1 VVQVRELPIRAVF
14 EIEVTAGNAVMLIV
28 LGD

>member
-1 VVQVRELPIRAVF
+1 VVQVRELAIRAVF